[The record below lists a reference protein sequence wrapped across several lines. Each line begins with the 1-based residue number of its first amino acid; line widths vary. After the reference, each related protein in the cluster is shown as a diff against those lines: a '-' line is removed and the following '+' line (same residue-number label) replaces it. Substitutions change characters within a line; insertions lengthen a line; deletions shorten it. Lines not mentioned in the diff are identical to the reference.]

1 MTTLRIPP
9 DLWDWRCTAFALLV
23 AATPLLSLSIL
34 LADHQGWLQAT
45 ANVDGLALA
54 PAATLSA
61 MCLYLGWK
69 LTGRSALAWLAT
81 GTTVAGLQGITMLG
95 LQLADARQVVDQ
107 SFWMAMADISVLL
120 AILAL
125 AIPVSR
131 QALNSEP
138 AVIGI
143 LGGLAL
149 GLLRLVA
156 VSDFGWVDLGMFDW
170 WLIVGCWLVFSIPP
184 IWCLARASTI
194 PPWARWRMASSVG
207 LFSLGHLATYLDGPS
222 RSVGGSLVTVVAEL
236 AGAILLVAGS
246 VALVREVMVDDQA
259 RADDLQVRLDEMEA
273 GIRKDRAR
281 IHEINSTIAGVLSAS
296 RLLQGGTADAGP
308 EAGSEID
315 EAISAERRRLLEGMI
330 NAELSRLERLLNE
343 PLVVPRPRTIDLDHT
358 ISNLVLAQEARG
370 NRIKWLPSGACVT
383 GQPDDV
389 AEVLNIL
396 LDNAA
401 KHGSAEASVTVQEVT
416 DAIEILVSDTGPG
429 VAPELRSQLFE
440 WGARGPRSH
449 GQGIGLNIAAD
460 LTRKQGGYLR
470 LRQGN
475 VGGATFV
482 VGLPVARRDG
492 DEPAHLS

>member
-1 MTTLRIPP
+1 
-9 DLWDWRCTAFALLV
+9 
-23 AATPLLSLSIL
+23 LLSLSIL

-45 ANVDGLALA
+45 ANIDGLALA
-54 PAATLSA
+54 PAATVSA

-69 LTGRSALAWLAT
+69 LSGRSALAWLAT
-81 GTTVAGLQGITMLG
+81 GTTVAGLQGLTMAG
-95 LQLADARQVVDQ
+95 LQLADGHATIDQ
-107 SFWMAMADISVLL
+107 GFWMAMADVSVLL

-125 AIPVSR
+125 AIPVGR
-131 QALNSEP
+131 QTLNSEP

-149 GLLRLVA
+149 GLIRLIA
-156 VSDFGWVDLGMFDW
+156 VSDFGWVDVRMFGW
-170 WLIVGCWLVFSIPP
+170 AGIVIGWLVFSIPP
-184 IWCLARASTI
+184 IWCLARARTI
-194 PPWARWRMASSVG
+194 PWWARWRIAASVG
-207 LFSLGHLATYLDGPS
+207 LFSLGHMATYLDGPV
-222 RSVGGSLVTVVAEL
+222 RSVPGSLVTIVADL
-236 AGAILLVAGS
+236 GGATLLVAGS
-246 VALVREVMVDDQA
+246 VALVRDVMVDDQA

-296 RLLQGGTADAGP
+296 RLLQGNVAEPGS
-308 EAGSEID
+308 EVGSEID
-315 EAISAERRRLLEGMI
+315 VEIGAERRRLLEGMI

-401 KHGSAEASVTVQEVT
+401 KHGSAEASVTVEQVAG
-416 DAIEILVSDTGPG
+416 AIEILVSDTGPG

-440 WGARGPRSH
+440 WGARGPRSG

-470 LRQGN
+470 LREGD

-482 VGLPVARRDG
+482 VGLPAARRDG

>member
-1 MTTLRIPP
+1 
-9 DLWDWRCTAFALLV
+9 
-23 AATPLLSLSIL
+23 LLSLSVL
-34 LADHQGWLQAT
+34 LADGQGWLQAT
-45 ANVDGLALA
+45 ANIDGLALA
-54 PAATLSA
+54 PAATVSA

-69 LTGRSALAWLAT
+69 LSGRSALAWLAT
-81 GTTVAGLQGITMLG
+81 GTTVAGLQGLTMAG
-95 LQLADARQVVDQ
+95 LQLADAHQAAGQ
-107 SFWMAMADISVLL
+107 AFWMAVADVSVLL

-125 AIPVSR
+125 AVPVGR
-131 QALNSEP
+131 GARNSEP

-143 LGGLAL
+143 LAGLTL
-149 GLLRLVA
+149 GLGRLVA
-156 VSDFGWVDLGMFDW
+156 VNDFGRVDLWMFGW
-170 WLIVGCWLVFSIPP
+170 WGIVLCWLAFSIPP
-184 IWCLARASTI
+184 IWGLARVRTI
-194 PPWARWRMASSVG
+194 PLWARWRIAGSVA
-207 LFSLGHLATYLDGPS
+207 LFSTGHVATYLDGPS
-222 RSVGGSLVTVVAEL
+222 RTVPGSLVTIVADL

-246 VALVREVMVDDQA
+246 VALVREVMNDDQA
-259 RADDLQVRLDEMEA
+259 RAVDLQVRLDEMEA

-281 IHEINSTIAGVLSAS
+281 IHEINSTIAGVLSAT
-296 RLLQGGTADAGP
+296 RLLQGGASDQEVASAP
-308 EAGSEID
+308 EID
-315 EAISAERRRLLEGMI
+315 AAIGAERRRLLEGMI

-343 PLVVPRPRTIDLDHT
+343 PLVVPRPRTVDLDHT

-370 NRIKWLPSGACVT
+370 NRIKWLPSGARVT

-401 KHGSAEASVTVQEVT
+401 KHGSAEASVTVQEVA

-440 WGARGPRSH
+440 WGARGPRSR

-470 LRQGN
+470 LREGN

-482 VGLPVARRDG
+482 VGLPAARRDD
-492 DEPAHLS
+492 DEPAHLA

>member
-1 MTTLRIPP
+1 MTTSRIPP
-9 DLWDWRCTAFALLV
+9 DLWNWRGTTLALLV
-23 AATPLLSLSIL
+23 AATPLLSLSFL
-34 LADHQGWLQAT
+34 LTDRQGWLQAT
-45 ANVDGLALA
+45 ANIDGLALA
-54 PAATLSA
+54 PAATVSA
-61 MCLYLGWK
+61 IGLYLGWK
-69 LTGRSALAWLAT
+69 LSGRPALAWLAT
-81 GTTVAGLQGITMLG
+81 GATVAGLQGITMAG
-95 LQLADARQVVDQ
+95 LQLAGARRVVDQ
-107 SFWMAMADISVLL
+107 GFWMAMADVSVLL
-120 AILAL
+120 TVLAL
-125 AIPVSR
+125 AIPVGR
-131 QALNSEP
+131 QTLNSEP

-149 GLLRLVA
+149 GLVRLVA
-156 VSDFGWVDLGMFDW
+156 VSDFGWVDLRLAGW
-170 WLIVGCWLVFSIPP
+170 WGIVLCWLVFTLPP

-194 PPWARWRMASSVG
+194 PPWARWRIAGSVG
-207 LFSLGHLATYLDGPS
+207 LFSLGHLATYLDGPV
-222 RSVGGSLVTVVAEL
+222 RSIPGSLVTIVAEL
-236 AGAILLVAGS
+236 AGAVLLVAAS
-246 VALVREVMVDDQA
+246 VALVREAMADDRA

-296 RLLQGGTADAGP
+296 RLLQGSTAGFDEP
-308 EAGSEID
+308 GSEIY
-315 EAISAERRRLLEGMI
+315 EAISADRRRLLEGMI

-370 NRIKWLPSGACVT
+370 HRIKWLPSGACVT

-401 KHGSAEASVTVQEVT
+401 KHGSAEASVTVQEVA

-440 WGARGPRSH
+440 WGARGPRSR

-482 VGLPVARRDG
+482 VGLPAARRDG